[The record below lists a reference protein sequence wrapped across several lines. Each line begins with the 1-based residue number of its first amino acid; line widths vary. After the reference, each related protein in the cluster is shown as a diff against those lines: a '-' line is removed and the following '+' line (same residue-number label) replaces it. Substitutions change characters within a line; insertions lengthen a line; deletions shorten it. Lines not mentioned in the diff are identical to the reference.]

1 MPVSTVYHE
10 KGTQRLKTRTFVF
23 AGRSMLSLS
32 SMVKSLALFE
42 SDVLKR
48 EST

>member
-1 MPVSTVYHE
+1 MPVSTVYQE
-10 KGTQRLKTRTFVF
+10 KGTQRLKTRTLVF

-32 SMVKSLALFE
+32 SVVKSLALLE
-42 SDVLKR
+42 SGVLNR